1 MFLRVMRAERC
12 KLRHSPV
19 WLAFLVMPLFPAFF
33 GSVNLMNNLGLL
45 SLDWEHLWTQH
56 SLFSGYFFYPA
67 LIGVYCSYLWR
78 LEHFDHN
85 WNQVRCAPVPLAQ
98 VFLGKLVLAALMA
111 FLSQAWG
118 MVLFTVSGLICGIPL
133 GSFPVA
139 EVASWLL
146 CGVCGGVA
154 VSAFQL
160 LLSLVIRSFAVPVGL
175 AMAGGVIGLGLAA
188 KGFGYY
194 FPYSLLSMGMN
205 ANGRDGELSYSLFFG
220 CCALFILFFSV
231 AGVLYLKKS
240 DVKTG

>member
-1 MFLRVMRAERC
+1 MFLRVMRAERY

-19 WLAFLVMPLFPAFF
+19 WLAFLIMPLFPAFF

-45 SLDWEHLWTQH
+45 TLDWGHLWIQH

-85 WNQVRCAPVPLAQ
+85 WNQVRSAPVPMAQ
-98 VFLGKLVLAALMA
+98 VFLGKLTLAALMTLLA
-111 FLSQAWG
+111 QTWG
-118 MVLFTVSGLICGIPL
+118 MVLFVVSGLVCGIPL
-133 GSFPVA
+133 GSFPA
-139 EVASWLL
+139 EAASWLL
-146 CGVCGGVA
+146 CGVCGGIA

-175 AMAGGVIGLGLAA
+175 AMAGGVLGLGLSA

-194 FPYSLLSMGMN
+194 FPFSLLSLGMS
-205 ANGRDGELSYSLFFG
+205 ANGRGNDLSYPLFFG
-220 CCALFILFFSV
+220 FCALFILLFSA
-231 AGVLYLKKS
+231 AGIFYLKKS